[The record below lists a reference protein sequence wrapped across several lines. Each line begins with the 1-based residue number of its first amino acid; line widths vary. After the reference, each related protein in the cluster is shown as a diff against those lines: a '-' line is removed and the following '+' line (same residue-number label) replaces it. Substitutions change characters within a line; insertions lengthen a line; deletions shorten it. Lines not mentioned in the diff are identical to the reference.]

1 MTKTTLTP
9 RRHIRK
15 TPRSV
20 IDNKESVYNCFSTLK
35 IAQNYLQTLEALR
48 TKMFAHKSTVKMSCK
63 NLINCLFKSEKN
75 YRKSFG
81 FAMYSIW
88 HRRLFLHMTDNAKL
102 HVTKSFIK

>member
-35 IAQNYLQTLEALR
+35 IAQNYLQTLETLR
-48 TKMFAHKSTVKMSCK
+48 IM
-63 NLINCLFKSEKN
+63 I
-75 YRKSFG
+75 
-81 FAMYSIW
+81 
-88 HRRLFLHMTDNAKL
+88 DNAKL
-102 HVTKSFIK
+102 YVTKNVIN

>member
-20 IDNKESVYNCFSTLK
+20 IGNKESVYNCFSTLK

-48 TKMFAHKSTVKMSCK
+48 TKNVCPQIHGQNELQKFDQLS
-63 NLINCLFKSEKN
+63 L
-75 YRKSFG
+75 
-81 FAMYSIW
+81 
-88 HRRLFLHMTDNAKL
+88 
-102 HVTKSFIK
+102 